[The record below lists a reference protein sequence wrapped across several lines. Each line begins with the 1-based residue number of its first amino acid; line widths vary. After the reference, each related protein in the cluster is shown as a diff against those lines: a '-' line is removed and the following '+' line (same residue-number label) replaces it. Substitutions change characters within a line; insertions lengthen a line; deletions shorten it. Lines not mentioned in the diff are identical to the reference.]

1 MPNDTLAADG
11 TRLRAVSP
19 AMLATPVVNP
29 DSRLLALALRSK
41 TLRADLAAAEA
52 ALGLA
57 RDAAQA
63 ATVALYP
70 PPALIFTARDRE
82 LCPKIETRIGEPLAL
97 LDVRLI
103 QAMRDAMVDR
113 YALIEWGEREPLS
126 SARET
131 LARAVEIA
139 EAGDAHFATVK
150 AAHEAADVPAAE
162 DAVTAL
168 AGELAHAWREI
179 AFTPA
184 HSPLG
189 VLAKLESVGA
199 DLDADPLDADDFP
212 AGCEPADVARMAA
225 ADLGALLDSKE
236 A

>member
-1 MPNDTLAADG
+1 MPNDTLAADV

-19 AMLATPVVNP
+19 AMLAAPAVNP
-29 DSRLLALALRSK
+29 DSRLLALVLRSK

-52 ALGLA
+52 ALNRA

-63 ATVALYP
+63 ATVTLYP

-82 LCPKIETRIGEPLAL
+82 LFPKIETRIGEPLAL
-97 LDVRLI
+97 LDVRLVE
-103 QAMRDAMVDR
+103 AMRDAMVDR

-126 SARET
+126 GARET
-131 LARAVEIA
+131 LARAVEIV
-139 EAGDAHFATVK
+139 EAGEAHFSRIK
-150 AAHEAADVPAAE
+150 AAHDAVGVPAAE

-168 AGELAHAWREI
+168 AGELSHAWREI
-179 AFTPA
+179 AFAPA
-184 HSPLG
+184 RSLLG

-212 AGCEPADVARMAA
+212 AGCEPANVACMAA
-225 ADLGALLDSKE
+225 ADLGALLDNRE